1 MGECHDSMV
10 KFKTLVIGASINP
23 ERYAYKAVNLL
34 VKNEIEVVPMG
45 VKPGLVANLSIVS
58 PLIVQF
64 NIHTI
69 TLYIGASKQEPYFDF
84 ILKINPKRVL
94 FNPGTENPKLAN
106 LLNEKG
112 IVWENACTLILL
124 STNHYKT

>member
-1 MGECHDSMV
+1 MV
-10 KFKTLVIGASINP
+10 KFKTLVVGASINP
-23 ERYAYKAVNLL
+23 ERYAYKAIQLL

-45 VKPGLVANLSIVS
+45 VKPGFVANLLIVS
-58 PLIVQF
+58 PLIVQV

-69 TLYIGASKQEPYFDF
+69 TLYLGASKQEPYYDF

-94 FNPGTENPKLAN
+94 FNPGTENPKLAK

-112 IVWENACTLILL
+112 ILWENACTLVLL
-124 STNHYKT
+124 STNQYKT

>member
-1 MGECHDSMV
+1 MV

-23 ERYAYKAVNLL
+23 ERYAYKAIQLL
-34 VKNEIEVVPMG
+34 VKNEIEVVPVG
-45 VKPGLVANLSIVS
+45 VTPGFVANLLIVS
-58 PLIVQF
+58 PLIVQV

-69 TLYIGASKQEPYFDF
+69 TLYLGASKQEPYYDF

-94 FNPGTENPKLAN
+94 FNPGTENPKLAK

-112 IVWENACTLILL
+112 ILWENACTLVLL
-124 STNHYKT
+124 STNQYKT

>member
-1 MGECHDSMV
+1 MV

-23 ERYAYKAVNLL
+23 ERYAYKAIQLL
-34 VKNEIEVVPMG
+34 VKHQIEVVPMG
-45 VKPGLVANLSIVS
+45 VNPGFVANLLIVS
-58 PLIVQF
+58 PLIVQV

-69 TLYIGASKQEPYFDF
+69 TLYLGASKQEPYYDF

-94 FNPGTENPKLAN
+94 FNPGTENPKLAK

-112 IVWENACTLILL
+112 ILWENACTLVLL
-124 STNHYKT
+124 STNQYKT

>member
-1 MGECHDSMV
+1 MV

-23 ERYAYKAVNLL
+23 ERYAYKAIQLL

-45 VKPGLVANLSIVS
+45 VKPGFVANLLIVS
-58 PLIVQF
+58 PLIVQI

-69 TLYIGASKQEPYFDF
+69 TLYLGASKQEPYYDF

-94 FNPGTENPKLAN
+94 FNPGTENPKLAK

-112 IVWENACTLILL
+112 ILWENACTLVLL
-124 STNHYKT
+124 STNQYKT

>member
-1 MGECHDSMV
+1 MV

-58 PLIVQF
+58 PLIFQV

-106 LLNEKG
+106 LLNKKG

-124 STNHYKT
+124 STNQYKT

>member
-1 MGECHDSMV
+1 MV

-23 ERYAYKAVNLL
+23 ERYAYKAIQLL
-34 VKNEIEVVPMG
+34 VKHQIEVVPMG
-45 VKPGLVANLSIVS
+45 VKPGFVANLLIVS
-58 PLIVQF
+58 PLIVQV

-69 TLYIGASKQEPYFDF
+69 TLYLGASKQEPYYDF

-94 FNPGTENPKLAN
+94 FNPGTENPKLAK

-112 IVWENACTLILL
+112 ILWENACTLVLL
-124 STNHYKT
+124 STNQYKT

>member
-1 MGECHDSMV
+1 MV

-23 ERYAYKAVNLL
+23 ERYAYKAIHLL
-34 VKNEIEVVPMG
+34 VKHEIEVVPMG
-45 VKPGLVANLSIVS
+45 VKPGFVANLLIVS
-58 PLIVQF
+58 PLIVQI

-69 TLYIGASKQEPYFDF
+69 TLYLGTSKQEPYYDF

-94 FNPGTENPKLAN
+94 FNPGTENPNLAK

-112 IVWENACTLILL
+112 ILWENACTLVLL
-124 STNHYKT
+124 STNQYKT

>member
-1 MGECHDSMV
+1 MV

-23 ERYAYKAVNLL
+23 ERYAYKAIQLL

-45 VKPGLVANLSIVS
+45 VKPGFVANLLIVS
-58 PLIVQF
+58 PLIVQV

-69 TLYIGASKQEPYFDF
+69 TLYLGASKQEPYYDF

-94 FNPGTENPKLAN
+94 FNPGTENPKLAK
-106 LLNEKG
+106 LLNGKG
-112 IVWENACTLILL
+112 ILWENACTLVLL
-124 STNHYKT
+124 STNQYKT

>member
-1 MGECHDSMV
+1 MV

-23 ERYAYKAVNLL
+23 ERYAHKAIHLL
-34 VKNEIEVVPMG
+34 LKHEIEVVPMG
-45 VKPGLVANLSIVS
+45 IRPGLVANLSIVS
-58 PLIVQF
+58 PFIAQV

-69 TLYIGASKQEPYFDF
+69 TLFIDASKQEPYFDF

-94 FNPGTENPKLAN
+94 FNPGTENPKLVK

-112 IVWENACTLILL
+112 IIWENACTLVLL
-124 STNHYKT
+124 STNQYKTQECKKSI

>member
-1 MGECHDSMV
+1 MV

-58 PLIVQF
+58 PLIFQF

-94 FNPGTENPKLAN
+94 FNPGTENPKLAK

-112 IVWENACTLILL
+112 IIWENACTLVLI
-124 STNHYKT
+124 STNQYKTKECKKSI

>member
-1 MGECHDSMV
+1 MV

-106 LLNEKG
+106 LLNKKG

-124 STNHYKT
+124 STNQYKT

>member
-1 MGECHDSMV
+1 MV
-10 KFKTLVIGASINP
+10 EFKTLVIGASINP
-23 ERYAYKAVNLL
+23 ERYAYKAIQLL

-45 VKPGLVANLSIVS
+45 VKPGFVANLLIVS
-58 PLIVQF
+58 PLIVQV

-69 TLYIGASKQEPYFDF
+69 TLYLGASKQEPYYDF

-94 FNPGTENPKLAN
+94 FNPGTENPNLAK

-112 IVWENACTLILL
+112 ILWENACTLVLL
-124 STNHYKT
+124 STNQYKT

>member
-1 MGECHDSMV
+1 M

-23 ERYAYKAVNLL
+23 ERYAYKAIHLL
-34 VKNEIEVVPMG
+34 VKHEIEVVPMG
-45 VKPGLVANLSIVS
+45 VKPGFVANLLIVS
-58 PLIVQF
+58 PLIVQV

-69 TLYIGASKQEPYFDF
+69 TLYLGASKQEPYYDF

-94 FNPGTENPKLAN
+94 FNPGTENPKLAK

-112 IVWENACTLILL
+112 ILWENACTLVLL
-124 STNHYKT
+124 STNQYKT

>member
-1 MGECHDSMV
+1 MV

-58 PLIVQF
+58 PLIFQF

-106 LLNEKG
+106 LLNKKG

>member
-1 MGECHDSMV
+1 MV

-58 PLIVQF
+58 PLIFQV

-106 LLNEKG
+106 LLNKKG

>member
-1 MGECHDSMV
+1 MV
-10 KFKTLVIGASINP
+10 EFKTLVIGASINP
-23 ERYAYKAVNLL
+23 ERYAYKAIQLL

-45 VKPGLVANLSIVS
+45 VKPGFVANLLIVS
-58 PLIVQF
+58 PLIVQI

-69 TLYIGASKQEPYFDF
+69 TLYLGASKQEPYYDF

-94 FNPGTENPKLAN
+94 FNPGTENPKLAK

-112 IVWENACTLILL
+112 ILWENACTLVLL
-124 STNHYKT
+124 STNQYKT

>member
-1 MGECHDSMV
+1 MV

-23 ERYAYKAVNLL
+23 ERYAHKVIHLL
-34 VKNEIEVVPMG
+34 LKHEIEVVPMG
-45 VKPGLVANLSIVS
+45 IRPGLVANLSIVS
-58 PLIVQF
+58 PFIAQV

-69 TLYIGASKQEPYFDF
+69 TLYIGASIQEPYYDF

-94 FNPGTENPKLAN
+94 FNPGTENPKLVK

-112 IVWENACTLILL
+112 IIWENACTLVLL
-124 STNHYKT
+124 STNQYKTKECKKSI

>member
-1 MGECHDSMV
+1 MV

-23 ERYAYKAVNLL
+23 ERYAYKVIHLL

-45 VKPGLVANLSIVS
+45 VKPGFVANLLIVS
-58 PLIVQF
+58 PLIVQI

-69 TLYIGASKQEPYFDF
+69 TLYLGTSKQEPYYDF

-94 FNPGTENPKLAN
+94 FNPGTENPKLAK

-112 IVWENACTLILL
+112 ILWENACTLVLL
-124 STNHYKT
+124 STNQYKT

>member
-1 MGECHDSMV
+1 MV

-23 ERYAYKAVNLL
+23 ERYAYKAIQLL

-45 VKPGLVANLSIVS
+45 VKPGFVANLLIVS
-58 PLIVQF
+58 PLIVQI

-69 TLYIGASKQEPYFDF
+69 TLYLGTSKQEPYYDF

-94 FNPGTENPKLAN
+94 FNPGTENPKLAK

-112 IVWENACTLILL
+112 ILWENACTLVLL
-124 STNHYKT
+124 STNQYKT

>member
-1 MGECHDSMV
+1 MV

-58 PLIVQF
+58 PLIFQF

-106 LLNEKG
+106 LLNKKG

-124 STNHYKT
+124 STNQYKT

>member
-1 MGECHDSMV
+1 MV

-23 ERYAYKAVNLL
+23 ERYAYKAIQLL
-34 VKNEIEVVPMG
+34 VKHEIEVVPMG
-45 VKPGLVANLSIVS
+45 VKPGFVANLLIVS
-58 PLIVQF
+58 PLIVQI

-69 TLYIGASKQEPYFDF
+69 TLYLGASKQEPYYDF

-94 FNPGTENPKLAN
+94 FNPGTENPKLAK

-112 IVWENACTLILL
+112 ILWENACTLVLL
-124 STNHYKT
+124 STNQYKT

>member
-1 MGECHDSMV
+1 MV
-10 KFKTLVIGASINP
+10 EFKTLVIGASINP
-23 ERYAYKAVNLL
+23 ERYAYKAIQLL

-45 VKPGLVANLSIVS
+45 VKPGFVANLLIVS
-58 PLIVQF
+58 PLIVQI

-69 TLYIGASKQEPYFDF
+69 TLYLGASKQEPYYDF

-94 FNPGTENPKLAN
+94 FNPGTENPNLAK

-112 IVWENACTLILL
+112 ILWENACTLVLL
-124 STNHYKT
+124 STNQYKT